1 MENSLS
7 LSIEGMHC
15 GACVGRVTN
24 ALGAVEGVKVSSV
37 KVGSAVVAFDSA
49 KASAEEIVAA
59 VARIGFAA
67 HIQS

>member
-15 GACVGRVTN
+15 GACVRRVTN
-24 ALGAVEGVKVSSV
+24 ALEAVEGVKVSSV
-37 KVGSAVVAFDSA
+37 EVGSARVAFDSA
-49 KASAEEIVAA
+49 KATAEEIAAA

-67 HIQS
+67 HIQG